1 MFVPVQFA
9 PPAPCALLATPSPS
23 GCAFLGRPRFFGCV
37 AVVADFPNSPS
48 RPWPFPGAS
57 DPDPALAAAAAAA
70 ADLSCFAEPVRA
82 RLGAVGTTPLGPM
95 DDPGSASEAVPESSN
110 PPADP
115 PARPAPPS
123 PPPPPGPPCASRRLC
138 RRGSTPALAR

>member
-37 AVVADFPNSPS
+37 AVVVVVVVADFPNSPS

-95 DDPGSASEAVPESSN
+95 DDPGLASTIKTAPAQLQAQLAIEVVSPILANANN
-110 PPADP
+110 PLTVV
-115 PARPAPPS
+115 R
-123 PPPPPGPPCASRRLC
+123 
-138 RRGSTPALAR
+138 

>member
-37 AVVADFPNSPS
+37 AVVVVVVVVVVADFPNSPS

-115 PARPAPPS
+115 
-123 PPPPPGPPCASRRLC
+123 L
-138 RRGSTPALAR
+138 LHLQLL

>member
-9 PPAPCALLATPSPS
+9 PPAPGSLLATPSPS
-23 GCAFLGRPRFFGCV
+23 GCTFLGRPRFFGCV
-37 AVVADFPNSPS
+37 VVVVVVVVADFPNSPS

-95 DDPGSASEAVPESSN
+95 TLDPGSASEAVPESSN
-110 PPADP
+110 PPP
-115 PARPAPPS
+115 FL
-123 PPPPPGPPCASRRLC
+123 PPPPTPPLRFPPFLPPGPNPA
-138 RRGSTPALAR
+138 ALAL